1 MDRFIRLPGCQKQG
15 MACLDGQVTISARR
29 KGQTARCPACGRR
42 SNSIHSRYQRRPT
55 DLAISDL
62 RVVLELEV
70 RRFRCQ
76 NQQCSR
82 KTFAEGFPELV
93 LPHAQRTLRLAEL
106 QTTLAIK
113 TGGEVG
119 SSLLE
124 KLKMPVS
131 GDTLLRLI
139 RNAELPEHVT
149 PKVLGVDDWSLQ
161 KGKTFGTILVD
172 LEKHQVIDLL
182 EERTAERLAAWLTTH
197 PGVDIISRDRSP
209 E

>member
-1 MDRFIRLPGCQKQG
+1 
-15 MACLDGQVTISARR
+15 
-29 KGQTARCPACGRR
+29 
-42 SNSIHSRYQRRPT
+42 
-55 DLAISDL
+55 
-62 RVVLELEV
+62 
-70 RRFRCQ
+70 
-76 NQQCSR
+76 
-82 KTFAEGFPELV
+82 V

-182 EERTAERLAAWLTTH
+182 EEGTAERLAAWLTTH